1 MRTLLLTLLT
11 LSALPVMAKKVI
23 HADVLVTDIAP
34 LENSHWQRQH
44 QHSPKYPL
52 AMAKAAVQGCAV
64 VTFTIDKAGKP
75 EDIEVVSAISAA
87 AVSRSTA
94 RLVKDLRYVA
104 TSDNAQPQQRTIR
117 IDYCIEDGG
126 SQQSVEQQCQQRLQF
141 ACG

>member
-23 HADVLVTDIAP
+23 NADVLVTDIEP
-34 LENSHWQRQH
+34 LENSQWQRQH
-44 QHSPKYPL
+44 QHSPKYPV

-64 VTFTIDKAGKP
+64 VSFNINQAGKP
-75 EDIEVVSAISAA
+75 EDVEIVTAVPAGAIN
-87 AVSRSTA
+87 RSTA

-126 SQQSVEQQCQQRLQF
+126 SELSVEQLCQQRLQF